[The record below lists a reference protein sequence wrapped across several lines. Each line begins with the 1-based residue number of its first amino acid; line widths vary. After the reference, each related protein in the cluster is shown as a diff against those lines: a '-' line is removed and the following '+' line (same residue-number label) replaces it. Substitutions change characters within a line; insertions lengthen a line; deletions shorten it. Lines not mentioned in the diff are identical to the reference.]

1 MKKFITIAAIS
12 ALALGATAQT
22 TTYKMRVVKTD
33 GTEIFYKT
41 ADVDH
46 VDFVEDN
53 QEEEKLKIFLAGDNE
68 NSDGPC
74 KVNRMEKTGPDG
86 GCILAYPDP
95 SSDPNTKHPVVIW
108 GPGGGTEP
116 GAYGGMINRLASQG
130 FIVLA
135 LSSSPGTG
143 NSAKAAIDWLEN
155 INEQEGK
162 PLYHKM
168 ILDRVGCAGHSM

>member
-74 KVNRMEKTGPDG
+74 KVNRMEKIGR
-86 GCILAYPDP
+86 A
-95 SSDPNTKHPVVIW
+95 HV
-108 GPGGGTEP
+108 
-116 GAYGGMINRLASQG
+116 
-130 FIVLA
+130 
-135 LSSSPGTG
+135 
-143 NSAKAAIDWLEN
+143 
-155 INEQEGK
+155 
-162 PLYHKM
+162 
-168 ILDRVGCAGHSM
+168 